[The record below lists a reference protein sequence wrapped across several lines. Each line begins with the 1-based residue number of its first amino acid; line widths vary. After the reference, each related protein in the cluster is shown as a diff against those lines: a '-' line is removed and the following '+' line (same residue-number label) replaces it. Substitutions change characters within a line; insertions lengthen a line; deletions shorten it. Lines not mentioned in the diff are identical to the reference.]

1 MNIEGKTIW
10 QQAAGDKDRN
20 YVDVCLEWGVI
31 LNGPGYLGPL
41 DDATMR
47 KLREHGRSAKTIN
60 KLKSFKDGMKAGD
73 MVVLRLGTDQVH
85 AVGEV
90 VGDYQWS
97 SLFGDVDGWDIEHVR
112 RVRWQWVA
120 QGSPKTFDSYTMKL
134 GDTTQKLTSPEV
146 KKWLEVLVPNVI
158 DQEKALPEIP
168 LEMEAGSTVPM
179 AELAEHMFDNG
190 ASSTAINQFSAGVD
204 ELVRIYKWY
213 GKDKK
218 NRPSEHETVA
228 YLVVPF
234 LRALGWTPQRMAI
247 EWGRIDVALFS
258 KLPRIEENLA
268 CVVEVKNLDTSCL
281 KAREQAKQY
290 TEKWGPNCT
299 RFIVTD
305 GLRYGVYEKERDDFQ
320 LKAYMNLN
328 RRYDKY
334 AIYNCEGVRAAIMA
348 LTPERISDPSVFGV
362 TAERV
367 EVEA

>member
-1 MNIEGKTIW
+1 MNIEGKAIW

-20 YVDVCLEWGVI
+20 YVDICLEWGVI
-31 LNGPGYLGPL
+31 LNGPGNFGPL
-41 DDATMR
+41 N
-47 KLREHGRSAKTIN
+47 AKTIAT
-60 KLKSFKDGMKAGD
+60 LRADGWSEKKVRNLTTFRDD
-73 MVVLRLGTDQVH
+73 MMPGHVVVLKLGTDQVH
-85 AVGEV
+85 AVGEI
-90 VGDYQWS
+90 VGDYFWS

-112 RVRWQWVA
+112 RVRWLWMA
-120 QGSPKTFDSYTMKL
+120 EGSPKTFPAHTLKW
-134 GDTTQKLTSPEV
+134 GDTTQKLISAEV
-146 KKWLEVLVPNVI
+146 KKWLEELEPNVS
-158 DQEKALPEIP
+158 DLQKPLPVIP
-168 LEMEAGSTVPM
+168 AEMEAASTVPM
-179 AELAEHMFDNG
+179 AELTEHMFDNG
-190 ASSTAINQFSAGVD
+190 ASSTAINQFSTGVD

-213 GKDKK
+213 GKDPK
-218 NRPSEHETVA
+218 NRPAEHETVA

-268 CVVEVKNLDTSCL
+268 CVVEVKNLNTSCL

-305 GLRYGVYEKERDDFQ
+305 GLRYGVYEKEGDDFQ

-362 TAERV
+362 SVERA

>member
-20 YVDVCLEWGVI
+20 YVDVCIEWSVI

-41 DDATMR
+41 TDETIQSLRDDGWSGKAVGN
-47 KLREHGRSAKTIN
+47 LRA
-60 KLKSFKDGMKAGD
+60 FKDGMKPGD
-73 MVVLRLGTDQVH
+73 LVVLKLGTNEVY
-85 AVGEV
+85 AVGEI

-112 RVRWQWVA
+112 RVRWQWIA
-120 QGSPKTFDSYTMKL
+120 QGGPKTFDTYALKW
-134 GDTTQKLTSPEV
+134 GDTTQKLISDVV
-146 KKWLEVLVPNVI
+146 KKWLEELVPNVSVL
-158 DQEKALPEIP
+158 EKPLPEIP
-168 LEMEAGSTVPM
+168 SEIEAASTVPM
-179 AELAEHMFDNG
+179 AELTEHMFDNG
-190 ASSTAINQFSAGVD
+190 ASSAAINQFATGVD
-204 ELVRIYKWY
+204 ELIRIYKWY
-213 GKDKK
+213 GNDPK
-218 NRPSEHETVA
+218 NRPAEHETVA

-268 CVVEVKNLDTSCL
+268 CVVEVKNLNTSCL

-305 GLRYGVYEKERDDFQ
+305 GLRYGVYEKEGDDFQ

-348 LTPERISDPSVFGV
+348 LTPERISDPSVFGMIV
-362 TAERV
+362 ERA